1 MSQALPEPSTQD
13 FERQFFPAAE
23 VVTLTLPLLKE
34 SYDEMVALIERNGWE
49 LEKGFRILL
58 AQGYAYAKGE
68 ILLQADEETAQRML
82 QNLLE
87 RESTYAVL
95 KFETF
100 HLMRDNQTLEMRE
113 AALRNAVSG
122 LEQAV
127 SRLRREN
134 ETLRAEVQRLQGE
147 TRLGQEGASS
157 ERPASPQARRK
168 GPFCSLLQKLGWRGP
183 SSPVRLSSGKPGSG

>member
-1 MSQALPEPSTQD
+1 MPFEYSTRD
-13 FERQFFPAAE
+13 LESNFFPDAE
-23 VVTLTLPLLKE
+23 TVTISIPILKE
-34 SYDEMVALIERNGWE
+34 SYTEMATLIQRNGWD
-49 LEKGFRILL
+49 LETGFRILL

-68 ILLQADEETAQRML
+68 QFLQADEETAQRML

-127 SRLRREN
+127 FRLRQEN
-134 ETLRAEVQRLQGE
+134 ETLRAENQRLQEEVSTWQGRTLTE
-147 TRLGQEGASS
+147 APTTPQHGKKGWLSSFLKRLSRR
-157 ERPASPQARRK
+157 ERSPH
-168 GPFCSLLQKLGWRGP
+168 LQP
-183 SSPVRLSSGKPGSG
+183 SSRATDLPF